1 MASLTPTGLE
11 TITYGQQGWNA
22 IVTANMQRL
31 NAWLGK
37 LLPLMDNRSRTEGAV
52 PMWNADNGNWEP
64 SNAVQSLQTV
74 DERCGIARIEGNH
87 LQKALS
93 WHVVVSSPQ
102 HCEHTAFS
110 PAFPLVEFMA
120 EAFCRLFPCNFKEK
134 GINPF
139 L

>member
-52 PMWNADNGNWEP
+52 PVWYADNGNWEP
-64 SNAVQSLQTV
+64 SNAVQSLQPELEALKSRV
-74 DERCGIARIEGNH
+74 AALGAAAEG
-87 LQKALS
+87 QPSA
-93 WHVVVSSPQ
+93 
-102 HCEHTAFS
+102 
-110 PAFPLVEFMA
+110 
-120 EAFCRLFPCNFKEK
+120 
-134 GINPF
+134 
-139 L
+139 